1 MTNEIQNPFNK
12 LLTEAELAEMLGL
25 SQWTIRRF
33 RLNEGLP
40 VVKLAG
46 RFFYRMESVER
57 WLADNETAGA
67 TDDEPCET
75 GTIRAIHA

>member
-1 MTNEIQNPFNK
+1 MTK
-12 LLTEAELAEMLGL
+12 LYTESELAEMLGL

-40 VVKLAG
+40 VVTVAG

-57 WLADNETAGA
+57 WLAENETAGA
-67 TDDEPCET
+67 GDEESCET
-75 GTIRAIHA
+75 GTIRAIQA

>member
-1 MTNEIQNPFNK
+1 MSK
-12 LLTEAELAEMLGL
+12 LYTEGELAEMLGL

-40 VVKLAG
+40 VVKVSG

-57 WLADNETAGA
+57 WLAENETAGA
-67 TDDEPCET
+67 ADNEPGET
-75 GTIRAIHA
+75 GTIRAIQA